1 MKWQCGGGGGAA
13 GGWVHPGCSAV
24 PVVGRGSR
32 KSSLAFAA
40 FLLSLLLGVGDG
52 RLLSIGLGL
61 FRRLDALPPQQELL
75 LPEVFQIG
83 RRHVALEWLPAG
95 EGQDEPILGVE
106 GDFGPG
112 HQLHR
117 VASRQEVI
125 ARIADAGHGGLGSGV
140 GEDQG
145 LGPAVWA

>member
-1 MKWQCGGGGGAA
+1 MKWQCAGGGGAA

-24 PVVGRGSR
+24 PVVGRGSS

-40 FLLSLLLGVGDG
+40 FLLSLLLGVGGG

-83 RRHVALEWLPAG
+83 RRHVLLDWLQARCRLQCHRRHHHCRPSHAMFLTPGVAANMRTREGYPKISNIALK
-95 EGQDEPILGVE
+95 I
-106 GDFGPG
+106 
-112 HQLHR
+112 
-117 VASRQEVI
+117 S
-125 ARIADAGHGGLGSGV
+125 
-140 GEDQG
+140 
-145 LGPAVWA
+145 